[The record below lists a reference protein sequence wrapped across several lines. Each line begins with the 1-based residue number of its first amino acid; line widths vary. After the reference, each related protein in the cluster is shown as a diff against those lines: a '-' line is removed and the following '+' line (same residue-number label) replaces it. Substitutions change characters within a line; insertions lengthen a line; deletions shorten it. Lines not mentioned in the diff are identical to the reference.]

1 MNKMSLII
9 RMPLILVASLV
20 AFVSQSQPL
29 APLPQA
35 SYFEAFKPHLAHSN
49 QDLILKK
56 GDRLAICGD
65 SITEQK
71 MYSRIMET
79 YLTVCV
85 PELRVLVRQ
94 FGWSGER
101 APGFQSRMT
110 NDVLRFRPTIA
121 TTCYGMNDHRY
132 QPFTTEIGAEYEGS
146 SRAIIQAFKSH
157 GVRVVQGSAGTVGKM
172 PSWVRS
178 AKGDLQ
184 DLNLGLLELRNID
197 VKLAR
202 EEQVQFADVFLPML
216 VQGYAAQDKYGV
228 QYMITG
234 KDGVHPGWAGQLVM
248 AYAFLKSFGLDGD
261 LGVIT
266 LDLKD
271 HSAETSGQHEVVGI
285 SDDKLTLSSRQY
297 PFCAVGDLGYD
308 SSLRSGMEWVP
319 FMDDLNRLILQVKNP
334 SADQYRVHWG
344 DYEKVYSSASLV
356 QGVNLA
362 SDFMENPF
370 SEAFKKVDEAVAA
383 KQAYETRQ
391 IKQIFHG
398 PEGRAD
404 AEMAAALTE
413 KTREPLVNAVRD
425 AFKPVKHT
433 IRLVA
438 E

>member
-1 MNKMSLII
+1 MSLIF
-9 RMPLILVASLV
+9 RMLCVLIGWALSFGL
-20 AFVSQSQPL
+20 QSQPIV
-29 APLPQA
+29 PLPQGA
-35 SYFEAFKPHLAHSN
+35 YFSPFLPHIAPDTQGL
-49 QDLILKK
+49 LLKE

-85 PELRVLVRQ
+85 PDLRVSVRQ

-101 APGFQSRMT
+101 APGFLARMT

-132 QPFTTEIGAEYEGS
+132 QPFTDEIGEEYEKS
-146 SRAIIQAFKSH
+146 SRSIIQAFKSH

-178 AKGDLQ
+178 AKGTVQ

-197 VKLAR
+197 VRLAR
-202 EEQVQFADVFLPML
+202 EEKVAFADVFLPML
-216 VQGYAAQDKYGV
+216 VQGYQAQETYGKN
-228 QYMITG
+228 YMLTG
-234 KDGVHPGWAGQLVM
+234 KDGVHPGWAGQVVM
-248 AYAFLKSFGLDGD
+248 AYAFLKAFGLNGNI
-261 LGVIT
+261 GQVSI
-266 LDLKD
+266 DLK
-271 HSAETSGQHEVVGI
+271 HQTATTTGLHEIREVSEGELNLI
-285 SDDKLTLSSRQY
+285 SRQY
-297 PFCAVGDLGYD
+297 PFCVAGSLGDD
-308 SSLRSGMEWVP
+308 SSARSGMEWVP
-319 FMDDLNRLILQVKNP
+319 FMEDLNRFVLKISNP
-334 SADQYRVHWG
+334 SALKYRVFWG
-344 DYEKVYSSASLV
+344 KHERVYSSDALV

-362 SDFMENPF
+362 ADFLENPF
-370 SEAFKKVDEAVAA
+370 SESFQKVDQAVAA

-398 PEGRAD
+398 PEGRID

-413 KTREPLVNAVRD
+413 KTRAPLVQAVRES
-425 AFKPVKHT
+425 FQPVKHS